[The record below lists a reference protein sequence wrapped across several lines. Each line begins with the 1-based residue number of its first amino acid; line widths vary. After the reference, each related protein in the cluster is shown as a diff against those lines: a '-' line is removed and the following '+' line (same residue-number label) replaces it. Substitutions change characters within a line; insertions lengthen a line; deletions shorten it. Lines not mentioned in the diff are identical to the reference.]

1 MFKIIPKYFPWDV
14 MINLY
19 IFNVIEKSEIFCS
32 FQKASTT
39 VAWDVN
45 YLAMV
50 WRELP
55 AIISSFVLC
64 YGISILFPD
73 SSLTF
78 LI

>member
-1 MFKIIPKYFPWDV
+1 MFEIIPKYFPWDV

-19 IFNVIEKSEIFCS
+19 IFSVIEKREISRS

-55 AIISSFVLC
+55 AIISFVLC
-64 YGISILFPD
+64 CGISILFPD